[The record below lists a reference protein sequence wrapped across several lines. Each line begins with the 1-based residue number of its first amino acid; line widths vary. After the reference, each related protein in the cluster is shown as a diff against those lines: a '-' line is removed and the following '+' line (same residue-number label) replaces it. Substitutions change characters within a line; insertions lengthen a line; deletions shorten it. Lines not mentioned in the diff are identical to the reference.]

1 MCAAWLGELTASVQA
16 RLWPCYS
23 KDFRLQE
30 VLHGQVHRLAQGRL
44 TWYSRKVRVVLTCGR
59 DSHLI

>member
-1 MCAAWLGELTASVQA
+1 MHMKKAAAGKLTASVQA

-30 VLHGQVHRLAQGRL
+30 VLHGRVHGLAQG
-44 TWYSRKVRVVLTCGR
+44 
-59 DSHLI
+59 